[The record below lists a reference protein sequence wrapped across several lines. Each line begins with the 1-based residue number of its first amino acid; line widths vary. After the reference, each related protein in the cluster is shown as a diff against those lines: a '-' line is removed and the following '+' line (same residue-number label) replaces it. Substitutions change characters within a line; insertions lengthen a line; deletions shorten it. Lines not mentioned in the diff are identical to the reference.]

1 MITHTLCCP
10 ACGSDQVIRHGTDAK
25 GVQRYRCRACRY
37 TFRQHP
43 QPQGYTPEQK
53 AQILAAYR
61 ERASLRGLT
70 RTFGVSRTTV
80 SAWLKEEAQALPPP
94 GRDTS
99 AGRGRGRSGA
109 R

>member
-10 ACGSDQVIRHGTDAK
+10 ACGSDSVIRHGTDAK

-37 TFRQHP
+37 TFRADP
-43 QPQGYTPEQK
+43 KPQGYTPEQK
-53 AQILAAYR
+53 AQILSAYR

-70 RTFGVSRTTV
+70 RIFGVSRNTV
-80 SAWLKEEAQALPPP
+80 TAWLKQEAEALPPP
-94 GRDTS
+94 GGDAPS
-99 AGRGRGRSGA
+99 GRGRRRSGA